1 MYQTDHLLT
10 HSEILLSSRT
20 PLLSFTL
27 LSPIIGAI
35 KVIFLLL
42 IVESSFHRVETKH
55 HHHHLIDETCGW
67 PPPATYHFRNK
78 CQASERK
85 NSNFL
90 HPGIRSKYRISRPM
104 TFIFG
109 VETVITNQPIPS
121 DDGQHPAAAFNFAM
135 AAASRHAHAK
145 RTSRTPVTA
154 QPRWSFSPA
163 SRPTGDGKRQKT
175 ASAHEDLLHTFFKKP
190 IIYNRVPILI
200 IGFFIWEIR

>member
-1 MYQTDHLLT
+1 MLPKDCHLIPIYDDRHSSNRALVYQTDHLLT

-121 DDGQHPAAAFNFAM
+121 DDGQHPANAFNFAM
-135 AAASRHAHAK
+135 ATASRA
-145 RTSRTPVTA
+145 SP
-154 QPRWSFSPA
+154 WSLISH
-163 SRPTGDGKRQKT
+163 TGRK
-175 ASAHEDLLHTFFKKP
+175 H
-190 IIYNRVPILI
+190 
-200 IGFFIWEIR
+200 